1 MNRPFFWRFIF
12 PALVPLSYSVAVP
25 AVPAVH
31 AVSVEPSHP
40 SPAPS
45 YIITPASDY
54 WLKKYDLSP
63 VKETWSLEVRVKNFQ
78 QDLPRVEEAFAK
90 GGAVTTQAR
99 ELFIGSAVE
108 RSQQLSYRLS
118 RAGMK
123 KVRDALKKLST
134 GPEPIIRR
142 PLEPVPLAEVKA
154 KIDKLD
160 ALKRGR
166 AADLAA
172 LAPMDAVLDELL
184 AHLVLVKAIQE
195 RTDSEV
201 QVNLTVREAR

>member
-1 MNRPFFWRFIF
+1 MNRHLFRRFIF
-12 PALVPLSYSVAVP
+12 PAFVPFFYSVA
-25 AVPAVH
+25 AH
-31 AVSVEPSHP
+31 AVSVEPSLP
-40 SPAPS
+40 SQTPA
-45 YIITPASDY
+45 YIITPSSDY

-63 VKETWSLEVRVKNFQ
+63 VKETWSLEVRVKDFPR
-78 QDLPRVEEAFAK
+78 DLPRVEEAFAK
-90 GGAVTTQAR
+90 GGAATTQAR
-99 ELFIGSAVE
+99 ELFIGSAAD

-123 KVRDALKKLST
+123 KVRDALKKFST
-134 GPEPIIRR
+134 GPKPIIRR
-142 PLEPVPLAEVKA
+142 PFEPVPLAEVKA

-172 LAPMDAVLDELL
+172 LAPMDAVVDELL
-184 AHLVLVKAIQE
+184 AHLVLVRTIQE

-201 QVNLTVREAR
+201 QVNLTVREVR